1 MEGIFM
7 INQLMTLLNNMMK
20 SEKYQG
26 DDYTTGCLLDFAY
39 FKKKLQINCSDLS
52 KQKAL
57 DTDLRA
63 IQQIIFTGKTD
74 NTIRVYYILEQ
85 SKETILEFS
94 KETTKVL

>member
-39 FKKKLQINCSDLS
+39 FKKKYRLIAADLRR
-52 KQKAL
+52 QKAL
-57 DTDLRA
+57 DANSRA
-63 IQQIIFTGKTD
+63 IQ
-74 NTIRVYYILEQ
+74 
-85 SKETILEFS
+85 
-94 KETTKVL
+94 